1 MSRMHMRS
9 IIPFL
14 GVNKQGIIEKI
25 EEGKD
30 ASRENRTATSEIPPE
45 YIHEI

>member
-9 IIPFL
+9 IIPCL